1 MDQKDN
7 LNTILLATSSFIGGI
22 AAGLLLSPRKGA
34 ENRAWLSSHF
44 KDLHNRKF
52 TNLRFTIYKRIKQN
66 FPDLYEATENIRLSK
81 NHTLR

>member
-1 MDQKDN
+1 MDQKDS

-22 AAGLLLSPRKGA
+22 AAGLLLSPQKGSQ
-34 ENRAWLSSHF
+34 NRAWLSAQF
-44 KDLHNRKF
+44 KDLRNKKF
-52 TNLRFTIYKRIKQN
+52 SNLRLTIYKGIKQN